1 MPELLTNQA
10 PTASPRAFRLTSVPW
25 TLLALGL
32 TVCGGLNGLS
42 SFAAASTAGRFYG
55 NWLLIFSW
63 DLISWILWLPL
74 TPVILW
80 VGRKS
85 SFDRGRLLRTVSVYL
100 LAGGLLSIAH
110 LVLQVAINF
119 GFIYGFRS
127 LPAFVIYK
135 YYVLLSTFLVGLVVF
150 GFILAIGLALNYYGQ
165 YRQEEL
171 RASQLEA
178 QLAQSQLQAL
188 KMQLH
193 PHFLFNT
200 LNSISALQLV
210 DLRAAQKMMARLG
223 DFLRMTL
230 DNVGTQEVTLK
241 EEIEFLECYLEIER
255 TRFDKRLT
263 TRLAIAPDTL
273 DAKVPNLILQPIVE
287 NAIRHGIAPRL
298 APGFISISAQRE
310 NGLLRMQVVDN
321 GEGLAGIAGTEAGPE
336 DGLGLANTRSRL
348 QHLYGTR
355 ARLHL
360 ANADE
365 GGLVVTLEIPFVLS
379 TTSV

>member
-1 MPELLTNQA
+1 LL
-10 PTASPRAFRLTSVPW
+10 
-25 TLLALGL
+25 
-32 TVCGGLNGLS
+32 GG
-42 SFAAASTAGRFYG
+42 
-55 NWLLIFSW
+55 
-63 DLISWILWLPL
+63 
-74 TPVILW
+74 V
-80 VGRKS
+80 
-85 SFDRGRLLRTVSVYL
+85 
-100 LAGGLLSIAH
+100 LLSIAH
-110 LVLQVAINF
+110 LVLQLVINF
-119 GFIYGFRS
+119 GLIYGLRA
-127 LPAFVIYK
+127 LPAFLIYK
-135 YYVLLSTFLVGLVVF
+135 YYVLLSNFLVGLVVY
-150 GFILAIGLALNYYGQ
+150 GLILAVGVALNYYGQ

-230 DNVGTQEVTLK
+230 DNVGAQEVTLK
-241 EEIEFLECYLEIER
+241 EEIEFLRCYLEIEH

-263 TRLAIAPDTL
+263 TRLLIAPDTL

-298 APGFISISAQRE
+298 APGIISISAQRE

-321 GEGLAGIAGTEAGPE
+321 GEGLTENTGNKAGPAE
-336 DGLGLANTRSRL
+336 GLGLANTRSRL
-348 QHLYGTR
+348 QHLYGSK

-360 ANADE
+360 ANARE
-365 GGLVVTLEIPFVLS
+365 GGLVVTLEIPFILS
-379 TTSV
+379 TTEN